1 MNLSISKFEV
11 QLIEKKILKS
21 GEMNILTPLNKNI
34 HEITAVQPVALFDI
48 LIPDYP
54 HASACNYFKKSMIG
68 NKIFL
73 SKL

>member
-1 MNLSISKFEV
+1 
-11 QLIEKKILKS
+11 LIENKILKS

-34 HEITAVQPVALFDI
+34 HEIIAVQPVALFDT

-54 HASACNYFKKSMIG
+54 NPNACNYFKKSIIG
-68 NKIFL
+68 NKMYL